1 MPRDMEG
8 TTQEER
14 PGSGSTRQVAA
25 ETMRPHGQCLH
36 RGSGK
41 VHTAKAPADF
51 IGVFEG
57 HKVTVRGGSEGS
69 MGLHSDRS
77 GRRNEK
83 AFLDLK
89 TCPGGPWEWR
99 VLPEPDTPHQDVNVL
114 GH

>member
-41 VHTAKAPADF
+41 VHTAKVPADF

-57 HKVTVRGGSEGS
+57 HKVTVRGGSEVIQAG
-69 MGLHSDRS
+69 
-77 GRRNEK
+77 
-83 AFLDLK
+83 
-89 TCPGGPWEWR
+89 CPQPVCGMLR
-99 VLPEPDTPHQDVNVL
+99 HQENMKF
-114 GH
+114 

>member
-69 MGLHSDRS
+69 LWHHQPITLTWSFRQGAHSLS
-77 GRRNEK
+77 VG
-83 AFLDLK
+83 
-89 TCPGGPWEWR
+89 C
-99 VLPEPDTPHQDVNVL
+99 
-114 GH
+114 